1 MSAQP
6 TLFGSNGTHSQAL
19 QVLALKKAIIKAN
32 IEYEIARALRIGDKA
47 FRHRG
52 SVVCACVRRL
62 VTLRMCLRKRSAML
76 LRKSDLNPHAPVWIP
91 QRLRRPRMGRYHAV
105 MFAGAPNVLCAQQ

>member
-32 IEYEIARALRIGDKA
+32 IEYEIARALRIGGKEM
-47 FRHRG
+47 
-52 SVVCACVRRL
+52 SCVRRL